1 MAVARGFVEELFMVQ
16 RHQRAAAVRLQ
27 RHRDLRFPFRR
38 RVPRPAERDPGVRSH
53 FAIDAADLKI
63 LAIAAFEADAVAAAD
78 AQIDFRLDRT
88 GLDREARTSALFFP
102 VRSTRR
108 RLFREPH

>member
-16 RHQRAAAVRLQ
+16 RQQRAAAVRLQ

-38 RVPRPAERDPGVRSH
+38 RVPCPAERDPGVRRH

-78 AQIDFRLDRT
+78 AQIDVRLHRT
-88 GLDREARTSALFFP
+88 GLDLRGPNQCAIFSGSVHAA
-102 VRSTRR
+102 
-108 RLFREPH
+108 